1 MVYFFLVNYYNKLTV
16 IPTVDTFYALGVYTL
31 LYSLL
36 FDGILILIPTHL
48 VVFLIVAAVGAM
60 PEARPPLAE
69 GTALPGS

>member
-1 MVYFFLVNYYNKLTV
+1 MVYFFVVNHYNKLTV
-16 IPTVDTFYALGVYTL
+16 IPTVDIFYALGVYTL
-31 LYSLL
+31 LYSPL

-60 PEARPPLAE
+60 LEARPPLAE